1 MIVDARHGNTTRGF
15 RPYTNRAALA
25 FFLDG
30 IGVGKSETLDR
41 FIRTDG
47 SEDSLSTIQQRISA
61 AKAPR
66 SRYRTVSMPDGSII
80 VYRLS

>member
-1 MIVDARHGNTTRGF
+1 MIVDARHGNTTRGL
-15 RPYTNRAALA
+15 RPYTNKGSLA

-41 FIRTDG
+41 FIRVDG

-61 AKAPR
+61 AKPPK
-66 SRYRTVSMPDGSII
+66 SRYRTVSMPNGSIV

>member
-1 MIVDARHGNTTRGF
+1 MIVDARQGNATRGL
-15 RPYTNRAALA
+15 RPYTNKGALA

-41 FIRTDG
+41 FIRVDG

-61 AKAPR
+61 AKAPM
-66 SRYRTVSMPDGSII
+66 SRYRTLSMPDGYIV
-80 VYRLS
+80 VYRIT